1 MSLKESIDF
10 KGSIATQSLRN
21 QHIETVDIAEGYLAG
36 KVSETDFVAHINSL
50 LSFHFKIEED
60 ILYPAF
66 KPYLE
71 KYLPYMEPIKMV
83 LAEHNGIRNLL
94 KKANDQIDRI
104 QNLHSIAELLLQHV
118 YKEENGVFK
127 QIDQYMPDSVKEEV
141 EMKINGII
149 EQTKSKH

>member
-1 MSLKESIDF
+1 MSLKDSIEF
-10 KGSIATQSLRN
+10 KGSIATQPLRTE
-21 QHIETVDIAEGYLAG
+21 HIETVDIAERYLAG
-36 KVSETDFVAHINSL
+36 KVSESEFIAHVNFL
-50 LSFHFKIEED
+50 LMHHFKIEED

-94 KKANDQIDRI
+94 KKALANQDRDI
-104 QNLHSIAELLLQHV
+104 NLKNIAELLLQHV

-127 QIDQYMPDSVKEEV
+127 QIDLYLPDPVKEIVYE
-141 EMKINGII
+141 KIRDFIN
-149 EQTKSKH
+149 KDPD

>member
-1 MSLKESIDF
+1 MSLKENIDF

-50 LSFHFKIEED
+50 LSYHFRIEEE

-94 KKANDQIDRI
+94 KKANEGIERT

-127 QIDQYMPDSVKEEV
+127 QIDQYMPDSMKE
-141 EMKINGII
+141 KIEKKISEFMDKNR
-149 EQTKSKH
+149 T

>member
-1 MSLKESIDF
+1 MSLKENIDF

-50 LSFHFKIEED
+50 LSYHFKIEEE

-94 KKANDQIDRI
+94 KKANEGIERT

-127 QIDQYMPDSVKEEV
+127 QIDQYMPDSVKE
-141 EMKINGII
+141 KIEKKISEFMDKNR
-149 EQTKSKH
+149 T

>member
-1 MSLKESIDF
+1 MSLKENIDF

-50 LSFHFKIEED
+50 LSYHFRIEEE

-94 KKANDQIDRI
+94 KKANEGIERT

-127 QIDQYMPDSVKEEV
+127 QIDQYMPDSVKE
-141 EMKINGII
+141 KIEKKISEFMDKNR
-149 EQTKSKH
+149 T